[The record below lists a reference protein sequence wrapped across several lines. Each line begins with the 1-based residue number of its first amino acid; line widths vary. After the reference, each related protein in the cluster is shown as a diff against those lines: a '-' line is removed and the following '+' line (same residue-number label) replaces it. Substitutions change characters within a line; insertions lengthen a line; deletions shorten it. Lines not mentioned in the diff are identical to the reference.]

1 MDPTIFLESSPTPL
15 FTKDEVEQ
23 IQRQKIASI
32 IGHVFQLTYAAMFDT
47 LIQEEK
53 LNRCNGYTIQH
64 PSQSQHSCL
73 MMDSED
79 AWFYYHDE
87 VREKIDLNTVLKTS
101 ERVEIVGSV
110 RYRAAKDALDQH
122 LSYFFGI

>member
-15 FTKDEVEQ
+15 LTIDEVEQ
-23 IQRQKIASI
+23 IQRRKIASI

-53 LNRCNGYTIQH
+53 LNRCHGCAIQH

-73 MMDSED
+73 I
-79 AWFYYHDE
+79 
-87 VREKIDLNTVLKTS
+87 RI
-101 ERVEIVGSV
+101 
-110 RYRAAKDALDQH
+110 AKMPG
-122 LSYFFGI
+122 FITTMK